1 MAEKVLGIIGG
12 MGPEATTDFMNRV
25 IRMTPATDDKDH
37 IRMIVDN
44 HPQIPSRIKALFE
57 KNGEDPTVCLVQIAR
72 NLEKW
77 GADLVAIPCNT
88 AHYYY
93 QAVQNS
99 VQIPVLNMLDLVV
112 DMIKR
117 NHPGLKNVG
126 FLGSTAVIQTELY
139 EKKLAQHSI
148 SIKYPKPGRQ
158 DRIMDAI
165 RAIKSGK
172 CSDSELQSVVDTASK
187 LMRSGAE
194 VLIIGCTELSATC
207 QLFPDHI
214 GFYDASQVLAEAVVK
229 EIKGEIAT
237 SLSEFIPRL

>member
-25 IRMTPATDDKDH
+25 IRVTPATDDKDH

-57 KNGEDPTVCLVQIAR
+57 KNGEDPTGCLIQIAQ
-72 NLEKW
+72 NLETW
-77 GADLVAIPCNT
+77 GADLIAIPCNT

-99 VQIPVLNMLDLVV
+99 VQIPILNMLELVTDL
-112 DMIKR
+112 INR
-117 NHPGLKNVG
+117 NHPDLKKVG
-126 FLGSTAVIQTELY
+126 FLGSTAVIQTGLY

-148 SIKYPKPGRQ
+148 SIVYPKSGSQ
-158 DRIMDAI
+158 DRIMTVI

-172 CSDSELQSVVDTASK
+172 YSDSELQVVVDTASE
-187 LMRSGAE
+187 LIQSGAD

-207 QLFPDHI
+207 HMLPDHI
-214 GFYDASQVLAEAVVK
+214 CFYDASQILAEAVVK
-229 EIKGEIAT
+229 EIKGAVVN
-237 SLSEFIPRL
+237 SVF